1 MHGVNVMNVNFNP
14 YVSAN
19 RPVTADFDQ
28 LPDVDAAISGQI
40 DAGGIRGPSLVVTDA
55 SSSVALEELEYG
67 NDNPVRDDDLGILVK
82 SAFDLKPPEVPDFV

>member
-1 MHGVNVMNVNFNP
+1 MNVNFNP

-40 DAGGIRGPSLVVTDA
+40 DAGGIRGPSLVVTD
-55 SSSVALEELEYG
+55 SLPGVAVDELEFG
-67 NDNPVRDDDLGILVK
+67 NDDPVRDDDLGMLVK